1 LDIER
6 YEAYCAKSS
15 FLHKKFVPKNLAR
28 KSLNQNVQK
37 TADSEIVLD
46 KAIFNT
52 RNILLTGWSAAF
64 FYLFG
69 FSFFFFCIFL
79 LMAVS
84 ILFFRES
91 VNPFWVSGTRIVTTL
106 VDSIRAEYENLT
118 GTQPSSVKK
127 TELEIASE
135 RLEFAQDDDFLTEEG
150 VIDLDPDIEK
160 QKPSTYNYKVK
171 VRVENE
177 IDSDSHISLISEEY
191 YNHLIRENNS
201 EHLPEQP
208 MTFQG
213 LGSTI
218 VSKYPPIML
227 YIQIGRIRTRN
238 RFLVTSLLKS
248 SPILLGTDFTV
259 NNMVSVAPLRDN
271 EWFFNWKPR
280 QTTWEGAS
288 LYYK

>member
-1 LDIER
+1 MDDPILTFEQKNRLDIER

-15 FLHKKFVPKNLAR
+15 FLHKKFVPKNLAQ
-28 KSLNQNVQK
+28 KLFNHNVQK

-52 RNILLTGWSAAF
+52 RNFLLTGWSAAF

-79 LMAVS
+79 LMA
-84 ILFFRES
+84 
-91 VNPFWVSGTRIVTTL
+91 
-106 VDSIRAEYENLT
+106 
-118 GTQPSSVKK
+118 
-127 TELEIASE
+127 
-135 RLEFAQDDDFLTEEG
+135 
-150 VIDLDPDIEK
+150 
-160 QKPSTYNYKVK
+160 
-171 VRVENE
+171 E
-177 IDSDSHISLISEEY
+177 IDSDSHISQISEEY
-191 YNHLIRENNS
+191 YEHLIRQNTV

-238 RFLVTSLLKS
+238 RFIVTSLLKS

-259 NNMVSVAPLRDN
+259 NNMVSVAPFRDN
-271 EWFFNWKPR
+271 EWFV
-280 QTTWEGAS
+280 TIGS
-288 LYYK
+288 LYKPLGRVPAYITSKIGLCSPEDIDFSPFEIKKVCVSANLNGFNRELFEENKCHKTVEPSLFLKNSPFIVFNEEGM